1 MEKTKQ
7 IELTYEELFLI
18 EMAVDEVL
26 YRDLIGDSYIYKKYR
41 KIDRLLYE
49 KRIELAREIEGR
61 CKE

>member
-18 EMAVDEVL
+18 EMAVDEIL
-26 YRDLIGDSYIYKKYR
+26 YRGFNSDSELYKKYR
-41 KIDRLLYE
+41 KIDRFLCE
-49 KRIELAREIEGR
+49 KRIELGHEIEGR